1 MPLDIWS
8 NDGTGL
14 WGDAQDEGFQP
25 LGLTGVDPQDLPRSA
40 RNAVFNQ
47 LAPTPDEVAAKE
59 EEQAGNA
66 WGTIGSILS
75 LPEKVLFGQAI
86 KGAVKG
92 GIEGGWEGA
101 LKGFARG
108 TPFAFLGEALGLGDL
123 ADETS
128 FAEIRRATGETDVE
142 EGAANFLLNLAGDI
156 VLSPVEL
163 LAAPFA
169 VTKGASV
176 AGRIASKASIAKG
189 IALGERAALT
199 FRVPFAKNAFYATNL
214 GFKSGAVTVGQGID
228 AIGAFMRTN
237 PVTGA
242 LVKTF
247 SPVARVKD
255 PEVAQLGK
263 LSRAEADQA
272 RRTFFGKTLTAY
284 LDGVT
289 PQGRALV
296 ESGRFRGLLTTMNE
310 FGAASVDEL
319 GTYDEALRKLANPD
333 VALREIKRDALLR
346 SNRRGAVGELWD
358 KASAGDVDAIGTLHA
373 RHTEIPLTK
382 EMLDAAGLK
391 PRVGSELSWVT
402 EADQGVVGQ
411 LDPATRGLRSAAD
424 SAQGKRLVAAEAT
437 PDRALD
443 AAKKARTGLQD
454 DYRKLMAE
462 IEAGTVNKADLDS
475 FLSVHKQVMTDI
487 GRADILNG
495 FLNETVEPFL
505 GLYAPRMISAKAM
518 EMVENHFAATLSKY
532 NYSSPRKL
540 RDMLAVE
547 VNAVVEDFGTKA
559 TGFIPL
565 KELRKHKA
573 DGVLARIFDSKF
585 RKELA
590 AFDPQAAEFFQIL
603 PTQNLFERAAVSGE
617 REARATFG
625 RTFFADDSAA
635 VVESLTPEEFAK
647 RGGRYGPGTG
657 YRAVVETKSG
667 VETPTWAKTVERQ
680 AAPEIEAQYEIA
692 SHTIRKDSLD
702 RMLDTRRD
710 FDAEWHELRAAR
722 DITADSA
729 PVKLQQAKDDA
740 YATVTMKR
748 AANDLRMAKEEK
760 DLAERLLRIHRA
772 RAKGVGATADADA
785 VRVYD
790 QILDAEVSAEAS
802 SKQAAI
808 NERLTKR
815 LSEIDSRR
823 AKISDEIATRKNAAK
838 NASDAA
844 DMAAADFDFEARYVG
859 KSGEDAAS
867 LSSLSDRAV
876 RSDAFAER
884 FADRAKAKISD
895 LQEEIRALNA
905 ERDAIQF
912 ASRERAVVGSRSA
925 AMSFVEDGLRERLG
939 RAKDVLRSRGDF
951 YEASKR
957 SINDF
962 LDELD
967 KTFDAMTGEFSDAVK
982 ANRAGRRDAL
992 AGILSDK
999 KQRAALVD
1007 RLRQNGVSGRT
1018 FAREVSLQQQYAAR
1032 GVMALDE
1039 AATIPLED
1047 GTGRS
1052 LLDRMRERW
1061 GKDTRIK
1068 IVTEEAFNAFRE
1080 LSDDMA
1086 KPDALRDN
1094 GIARVLDTFKT
1105 AWAGHTI
1112 YNPLFLQTRARNFVQ
1127 SVASSMA
1134 HGLFSPTAHFE
1145 ARTALGTFSKSL
1157 KEGPGALEEIAS
1169 QTVRGRA
1176 DVSLKDALQAAR
1188 KLGVVGA
1195 GGYAYEA
1202 GLTLEKAAARTSATP
1217 VKDAL
1222 KDWRSYVDL
1231 VVPTRGVSDSP
1242 ALQLGLRMEQTLD
1255 DHARFA
1261 TFLGA
1266 LKKGQSFEE
1275 AASSVRRAL
1284 YDSTNP
1290 MSWTERTI
1298 FRRAIPFYS
1307 FQKYAFG
1314 QMADLYLTRPAT
1326 VTTIEKVRRNA
1337 YAATGM
1343 KPEEL
1348 DTAMPGFVADGYAI
1362 PYKNTDKGPVF
1373 GLFGTYLPIGE
1384 VARIA
1389 SMFDDY
1395 KQNPDGADPVL
1406 RYFVGNMHPVL
1417 KSSLESLLNRDV
1429 YSNREITDYPGQ
1441 SLEMFGIPMPKL
1453 MVRFAQQLRFVNELN
1468 KLNVINFTEASAL
1481 LSEVKRFGSDET
1493 TALDRLLSSAFSP
1506 SPIPQDRTINVEQET
1521 KYRNRKDEARFRE
1534 AKGRIVRAGIGED
1547 RAYTETNIEAL
1558 RAEMAETAARIRR
1571 RDRLAGRYTQTDPE
1585 RPTTP
1590 TNPLERLLLGR

>member
-59 EEQAGNA
+59 QEQAGNA

-214 GFKSGAVTVGQGID
+214 GFKSGAVTVGQGLD

-255 PEVAQLGK
+255 PEVARLGK

-760 DLAERLLRIHRA
+760 NLAERLLRIHRA

-790 QILDAEVSAEAS
+790 ELAAGAKDRAAFEAS
-802 SKQAAI
+802 
-808 NERLTKR
+808 L
-815 LSEIDSRR
+815 
-823 AKISDEIATRKNAAK
+823 
-838 NASDAA
+838 
-844 DMAAADFDFEARYVG
+844 V
-859 KSGEDAAS
+859 
-867 LSSLSDRAV
+867 
-876 RSDAFAER
+876 
-884 FADRAKAKISD
+884 
-895 LQEEIRALNA
+895 
-905 ERDAIQF
+905 
-912 ASRERAVVGSRSA
+912 
-925 AMSFVEDGLRERLG
+925 ERLG
-939 RAKDVLRSRGDF
+939 RAKDVLRARGDF

-967 KTFDAMTGEFSDAVK
+967 KTFDTMTGEFSDAVK

-1007 RLRQNGVSGRT
+1007 RLRKNGVSGRT

-1039 AATIPLED
+1039 ASGVIVDEASGKT
-1047 GTGRS
+1047 

-1086 KPDALRDN
+1086 KPDALRNN

-1231 VVPTRGVSDSP
+1231 VVPTRGVADSP

-1326 VTTIEKVRRNA
+1326 VTSIEKVRRNA

-1343 KPEEL
+1343 KPGEL